1 MDNWE
6 RTLRDEFDAADG
18 SFLSQ
23 LRCQLHWDKIAFAR
37 LVSAMECCAKA
48 HEGRGTVERWMANGF
63 GTFAGSFRS
72 GPAIQISL
80 SRRRITTAKPVRGFL
95 TSQRGFFRACILLK
109 AASPLSRFDE

>member
-63 GTFAGSFRS
+63 WYFCWFVPEWSGHPDFPLPEADYHRKACARIFDLSTWFFSGVHPLEGSESFE
-72 GPAIQISL
+72 
-80 SRRRITTAKPVRGFL
+80 
-95 TSQRGFFRACILLK
+95 
-109 AASPLSRFDE
+109 PL